1 MASGGVMAISLYVFH
16 FFNKFKVFLLV
27 TLCLMML
34 WAAFSYFVDSGQTI
48 PKLKSVGEHFGK
60 IISLE
65 KKEDSQ
71 KEEKMKITEGVPA
84 TKPPQGPCPALSPYL
99 RK

>member
-1 MASGGVMAISLYVFH
+1 MHSGGPTVASGGAMAISLYVFH

-60 IISLE
+60 RTVRR
-65 KKEDSQ
+65 KK
-71 KEEKMKITEGVPA
+71 
-84 TKPPQGPCPALSPYL
+84 
-99 RK
+99 R